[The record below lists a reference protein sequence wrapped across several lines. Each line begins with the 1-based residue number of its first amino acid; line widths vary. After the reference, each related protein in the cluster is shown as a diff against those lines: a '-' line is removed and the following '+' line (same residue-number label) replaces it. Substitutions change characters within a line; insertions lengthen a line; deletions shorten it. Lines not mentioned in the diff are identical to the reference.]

1 MSVSDPHVVITLG
14 DPAGIGPEVV
24 QGALLNFASQR
35 RPTRVTLCGPRGVAD
50 VMAQRLAPVFAS
62 AGFAAPQARCGVH
75 FGGPLGEPS
84 AASGQAAL
92 DALMDAIALAQDG
105 ACDAIVTAPLSK
117 QALAMAGSQD
127 RGHTEILAREL
138 GVGPVAMA
146 FYAERLKVVLATV
159 HVPLR
164 DIWRH
169 LSMARVVEVAHLLHQ
184 ALLHHGGQPGAQAK
198 SPPRLALA
206 GLNPHAGETGLM
218 GREEIDMLQP
228 AAALARASGVDLSDP
243 VPADT
248 VFLRASTG
256 EFDGVVALYHD
267 QGLIPVKLLSFGA
280 AVNVTLG
287 LQVVR
292 TSPDH
297 GTAYD
302 RVGTGT
308 ARCDGFLQA
317 LHAAFAFI

>member
-1 MSVSDPHVVITLG
+1 MSVSEPHVVITLG
-14 DPAGIGPEVV
+14 DPAGVGPEVV
-24 QGALLNFASQR
+24 QGALLQFVAQR
-35 RPTRVTLCGPRGVAD
+35 RATRITLCGPLGVAD
-50 VMAQRLAPVFAS
+50 TMARHLAPVFEQ
-62 AGFAAPQARCGVH
+62 AGFAPPKARCGPAFV
-75 FGGPLGEPS
+75 GPLGEPS
-84 AASGQAAL
+84 AASGRAAL
-92 DALMDAIALAQDG
+92 AALMDAVALAQQG
-105 ACDAIVTAPLSK
+105 VCEAIVTAPLSK
-117 QALAMAGSQD
+117 HALAMAGSQD

-138 GVGPVAMA
+138 GIGPVAMA

-164 DIWRH
+164 DIWTH
-169 LSMARVVEVAHLLHQ
+169 LSMARVVEVAHLLNH
-184 ALLHHGGQPGAQAK
+184 ALLQHGIKSGVASQ

-206 GLNPHAGETGLM
+206 GLNPHAGEAGLM
-218 GREEIDMLQP
+218 GQEEIDILQP

-243 VPADT
+243 VAADT
-248 VFLRASTG
+248 VFLRASQG

-287 LQVVR
+287 LRVVR

-302 RVGTGT
+302 RVGTNT

>member
-1 MSVSDPHVVITLG
+1 MSVSEPHVVITLG

-24 QGALLNFASQR
+24 QGALLQFVSQR
-35 RPTRVTLCGPRGVAD
+35 RPTQVTLCGPLGVAD
-50 VMAQRLAPVFAS
+50 VMAQQLTPVFVR
-62 AGFAAPQARCGVH
+62 AGFAPPMARCGAK

-84 AASGQAAL
+84 AASGRAAL
-92 DALMDAIALAQDG
+92 AALMDAIGLAQQG

-117 QALAMAGSQD
+117 QALAMAGSHD

-146 FYAERLKVVLATV
+146 FYAKSLKVVLATV
-159 HVPLR
+159 HIPMR
-164 DIWRH
+164 DIWAH
-169 LSMARVVEVAHLLHQ
+169 LSMARVVEVAHLLHD
-184 ALLHHGGQPGAQAK
+184 ALLHHGGQVGASPHA
-198 SPPRLALA
+198 PPRLALA
-206 GLNPHAGETGLM
+206 GLNPHAGEAGLM
-218 GREEIDMLQP
+218 GREEIDILQP
-228 AAALARASGVDLSDP
+228 AAALARASGIDLSDP
-243 VPADT
+243 VSADT

-256 EFDGVVALYHD
+256 EYDGVVALYHD

-287 LQVVR
+287 LQVIR

>member
-1 MSVSDPHVVITLG
+1 MGIAPHFVITLG

-24 QGALLNFASQR
+24 ELALRQFVAQR
-35 RPTRVTLCGPRGVAD
+35 PPMAITLCGPTGLAD
-50 VMAQRLAPVFAS
+50 AMAQRLRPLFAQHRWPS
-62 AGFAAPQARCGVH
+62 AGARV
-75 FGGPLGEPS
+75 GPTFSGPMGKPS
-84 AASGQAAL
+84 AASGAAAL
-92 DALMDAIALAQDG
+92 AALMDGIGVAQQG
-105 ACDAIVTAPLSK
+105 GCDALITAPLSK

-138 GVGPVAMA
+138 GCGPVAMA
-146 FYAERLKVVLATV
+146 FYTERLKVVLATV

-164 DIWRH
+164 DIWQS
-169 LSMARVVEVAHLLHQ
+169 LDAARVVEVAHLLHA
-184 ALLHHGGQPGAQAK
+184 ALMRHRGSTAA
-198 SPPRLALA
+198 PPRLALA
-206 GLNPHAGETGLM
+206 ALNPHAGEAGLL
-218 GREEIDMLQP
+218 GHEEIDTLYP
-228 AAALARASGVDLSDP
+228 AALQARAKGVDLSDP
-243 VPADT
+243 IAADT
-248 VFLRASTG
+248 VFLRASQG

-287 LQVVR
+287 LHVVR

-302 RVGTGT
+302 RVGSHT